1 MARMNRKDR
10 VLLEDLNTKYGSDL
24 MANAI
29 IAIANSKDENGNI
42 PEPTRSRED
51 IVLDFI
57 RFIEGARIRFRE
69 LHWELEKS
77 NDHKVTD
84 DLISTLE
91 KTEDNIAEDFMGV
104 VGYRIKVGQLM
115 PFMPKSTALEPCID
129 EVLSWCV
136 TVKGCIRDDSG
147 FDGIVNEI
155 DGLVHFLRKSKFL
168 STMK

>member
-69 LHWELEKS
+69 LHWELER
-77 NDHKVTD
+77 NAEHKLTD
-84 DLISTLE
+84 DIISELE
-91 KTEDNIAEDFMGV
+91 SVEDNIAEDFMGV
-104 VGYRIKVGQLM
+104 VGYRIKVGQLV
-115 PFMPKSTALEPCID
+115 PFMPKSSALEPCLD
-129 EVLSWCV
+129 ETLTWCK
-136 TVKGCIRDDSG
+136 TVKECISDDSSY
-147 FDGIVNEI
+147 DGIVNEI
-155 DGLVHFLRKSKFL
+155 DDLIHFLRKSKFL